1 MSGARVGLVRGH
13 AATAVRSSSP
23 RAPRVVATLLV
34 AVLALAA
41 GAQAQKDLSGD
52 PGWVDLRALGL
63 SSDDATLEIFLEG
76 SLIRMVSELVRR
88 EDARFADLLGKL
100 RAVRVQV
107 FSLEDADEAATV
119 RRGDDTV
126 RQLEERGWRPVFRV
140 REGGERIYLYLKEDA
155 AGAISGVFVMA
166 AEPGES
172 VTLVNI
178 VGDFDPVELGK
189 LGAEFEID
197 PLQMLG
203 RMARGAAANGEDA
216 TEASEPPE
224 EEP

>member
-1 MSGARVGLVRGH
+1 M
-13 AATAVRSSSP
+13 
-23 RAPRVVATLLV
+23 VATLLATLLSV
-34 AVLALAA
+34 AA
-41 GAQAQKDLSGD
+41 GAHAQKDLSGD

-76 SLIRMVSELVRR
+76 SLIRMVSEAVRR

-107 FSLEDADEAATV
+107 FSLEDSDEAATV

-126 RQLEERGWRPVFRV
+126 RRLEERGWKPVFRV

-189 LGAEFEID
+189 LGAELQID

-203 RMARGAAANGEDA
+203 RMARGEGADGEDA